1 MTRSSATAA
10 FGPGMKG
17 KEPPAAGRQLRG
29 DEKEMFKKKKK
40 KSKCVFFSLISLLNV

>member
-29 DEKEMFKKKKK
+29 DEKENFKRKKKIKM
-40 KSKCVFFSLISLLNV
+40 CLFLFNFFT